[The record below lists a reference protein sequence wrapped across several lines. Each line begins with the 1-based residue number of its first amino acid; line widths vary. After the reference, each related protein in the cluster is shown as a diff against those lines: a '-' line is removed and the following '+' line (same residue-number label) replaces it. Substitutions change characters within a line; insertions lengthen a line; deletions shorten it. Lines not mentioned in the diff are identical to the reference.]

1 MCIWERGEK
10 KRIRSALNSM
20 RALGM
25 KYIFID
31 CISTVADDNVYDVV
45 LHAKYYDPDLSLFQK
60 WYWTG
65 RSDERLLKNPEHFN
79 RWRWIKIK
87 LLPLLESRNSSIYGL
102 PCKPRWEIKHVDIKT
117 APCKKSQEE
126 ELIVA
131 TLERWWFAKSHWI
144 CLLAKILALN
154 LTFDLI

>member
-117 APCKKSQEE
+117 APCKKVKRKNSSWQLWSAGDLPKVIGFAFLLKYLHWTWR
-126 ELIVA
+126 LI
-131 TLERWWFAKSHWI
+131 
-144 CLLAKILALN
+144 
-154 LTFDLI
+154 